1 MLPAILNSWC
11 IKYLYVNGHIPLF
24 TRFLR
29 SVIKNLHSVFF
40 PLIRKLKHGICCELN
55 GGRSSCYGGFGLQ
68 RDSKAKYY
76 WDMVY
81 V

>member
-1 MLPAILNSWC
+1 MLPAILNSWR

-24 TRFLR
+24 TRFLG
-29 SVIKNLHSVFF
+29 SVIKNLLTVFF
-40 PLIRKLKHGICCELN
+40 PSIRKLRRGICCELN
-55 GGRSSCYGGFGLQ
+55 SRSSCYSGFGLQ

-81 V
+81 A